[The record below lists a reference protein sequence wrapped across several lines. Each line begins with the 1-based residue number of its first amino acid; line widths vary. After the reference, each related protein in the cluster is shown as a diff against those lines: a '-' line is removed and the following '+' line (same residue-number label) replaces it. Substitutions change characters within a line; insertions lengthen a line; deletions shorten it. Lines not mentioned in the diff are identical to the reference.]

1 MFMHIRSKE
10 MAFLGMMTA
19 CFAIFVF
26 LGSIVESST
35 LFFLSAASFLTGIG
49 VREYGI
55 RTGGVFFL
63 ASALV
68 SFFVGPNKLYCM
80 TCTLLSFYIYL
91 REFLFDKIE
100 EKGNYLKKRKLFLL
114 IKWILFNVCYIP
126 LLLFFPFLFS
136 FGEKGKAWPWLVFMI
151 GQFGFFVYDK
161 AYDYFQSFVWE
172 RWRKHFPLK

>member
-80 TCTLLSFYIYL
+80 TCTLLSFYIYM

-136 FGEKGKAWPWLVFMI
+136 FGEKEKLGPCWFL
-151 GQFGFFVYDK
+151 
-161 AYDYFQSFVWE
+161 
-172 RWRKHFPLK
+172 